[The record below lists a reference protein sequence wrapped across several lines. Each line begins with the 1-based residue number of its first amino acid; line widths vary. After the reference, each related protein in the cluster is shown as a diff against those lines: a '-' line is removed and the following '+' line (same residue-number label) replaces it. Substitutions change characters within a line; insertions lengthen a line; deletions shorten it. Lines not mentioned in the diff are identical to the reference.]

1 MNQSR
6 SSDEGDLMRRRAL
19 LSDLADGQCD
29 GADADAAVRA
39 WTADAGMR
47 RDWHLYQL
55 IGDAL
60 RSDEL
65 LSGTR
70 RDEAFLRG
78 LRERL
83 ASEPVPLAPAPLA
96 PPAVRPRRWLSSV
109 AALAGFAVV
118 GASVFVLRPQDDGSG
133 WQQASTPVV
142 EPAGG
147 LRAVG
152 TAAPVAASQAL
163 VLDGQVIRDARLDAY
178 FEAHRGAVGPQ
189 PSALPGG
196 ALRSVEILVPQ
207 R

>member
-1 MNQSR
+1 MNQAR
-6 SSDEGDLMRRRAL
+6 SSDEGDLLRRRAT
-19 LSDLADGQCD
+19 LSDLADGQCR
-29 GADADAAVRA
+29 GSDADATLRA
-39 WTADAGMR
+39 WSADPGTR
-47 RDWHLYQL
+47 RDWRLYHL

-65 LSGTR
+65 AR
-70 RDEAFLRG
+70 AAPRDEDFLRRV
-78 LRERL
+78 RERL
-83 ASEPVPLAPAPLA
+83 ASEPVPMAPAPLA
-96 PPAVRPRRWLSSV
+96 RAGERPRRWLSSV
-109 AALAGFAVV
+109 AAIAGFALV
-118 GASVFVLRPQDDGSG
+118 GASVYVLRPQDDAAG
-133 WQQASTPVV
+133 WQQARTPVV
-142 EPAGG
+142 EPGGG

-152 TAAPVAASQAL
+152 TPAPTAASQAL